1 MIHIKNDFKT
11 IQIALY
17 LVDLDD
23 SRYACHR
30 YLLPRL
36 LTSATDKIQSR
47 QLMNTKMENLYGA
60 YFKARTERMGNLSV
74 ISLILTI
81 VDPHIVKDNHL
92 LQEAIELFD
101 DVLKNHSSF
110 NQDVFDDEKRMLIE
124 QWETLKDKKRLY
136 ARERFTELFF
146 KGDSYGYPLSGTLK
160 DIKRLKVEDVYEY
173 YRQSLNK
180 QAKYVI
186 VNGAVEKS
194 DLIKIENVLGQTRPI
209 QVPFVTLFR
218 APKEVKHVVEE
229 TVMQQAIIKMG
240 YILPV
245 YRHDALYDATVILD
259 TIIGGYPESRLFK
272 VIREEEGLCYD
283 ISSSYD
289 YYKGVLMISSGIDL
303 SKVNHALKRIHELI
317 VDLMENGVT
326 LLELNHA
333 KAYYIHQIKSSLDS
347 QSTLTKRA
355 FVREMLDYQESVEEK
370 LNKILNV
377 TIDEVNMAAKK
388 LVLDTTYVLKGETHD

>member
-194 DLIKIENVLGQTRPI
+194 DLIKIENVLGQTKPI

-377 TIDEVNMAAKK
+377 TLDEVNMAAKK

>member
-1 MIHIKNDFKT
+1 
-11 IQIALY
+11 
-17 LVDLDD
+17 
-23 SRYACHR
+23 
-30 YLLPRL
+30 
-36 LTSATDKIQSR
+36 
-47 QLMNTKMENLYGA
+47 MNTKMENLYGA

-92 LQEAIELFD
+92 LQESIELFD

-194 DLIKIENVLGQTRPI
+194 DLIKIENVLGQTKPI

>member
-194 DLIKIENVLGQTRPI
+194 DLIKIENVLGQTKPI